1 MTESL
6 CYVQT
11 LNTHRGQSRV
21 ASKWVM
27 LHSRIWVETSSRSI
41 TGTPRG
47 ASLSRLSPTPK
58 WTLQASSCVVRGATQ
73 RLSSLPPRL
82 NGRTAGGQPLR
93 IERSQIQQVGLLV
106 VIPDDIKWNLRT
118 I

>member
-27 LHSRIWVETSSRSI
+27 LHSRIWVETSPRSI

-47 ASLSRLSPTPK
+47 ASLSRLSPPPK
-58 WTLQASSCVVRGATQ
+58 WTLQASSCASFAELRNGLSARQPRRAQRRAQVVAE
-73 RLSSLPPRL
+73 PRDEL
-82 NGRTAGGQPLR
+82 LAQP
-93 IERSQIQQVGLLV
+93 ELL
-106 VIPDDIKWNLRT
+106 
-118 I
+118 